1 MLEKYDEAIKYYI
14 KSIKLN
20 ENRAEVFYNLGNT
33 FCIKEN
39 YKDAIRCFKKSIKI
53 DPNNFETYFNLGN
66 SYFVI
71 GWYKDALEC
80 YNTSSKLGYNKPD
93 LKFAF
98 SRVHILLGTDDD
110 LNQAESY
117 LYDLLKSEP
126 NNNKYLFYYAK
137 LKEITN
143 KQEAIQIYKRILE
156 SENYNENDFPQ
167 AKESYNRLLD
177 ELKIIDMKV

>member
-71 GWYKDALEC
+71 G
-80 YNTSSKLGYNKPD
+80 
-93 LKFAF
+93 
-98 SRVHILLGTDDD
+98 
-110 LNQAESY
+110 
-117 LYDLLKSEP
+117 
-126 NNNKYLFYYAK
+126 
-137 LKEITN
+137 
-143 KQEAIQIYKRILE
+143 
-156 SENYNENDFPQ
+156 
-167 AKESYNRLLD
+167 
-177 ELKIIDMKV
+177 